1 SRTRYFPSFVSQS
14 TTSTLWPSATE
25 QQGPLRLARL
35 SNHCL
40 SGEFAYLP
48 SRSRA
53 KLSPGKNTNDNA
65 AQQIMPMLAHN
76 AEKFVI
82 LNLAMST
89 DFLSAMVPQPC
100 WSDVCVKPI
109 LGFDRGSEILLLQA
123 LYWLAVC
130 ANNGTADERP
140 AACTRELRLWTPCP
154 STGAGVREVEA
165 SVICIVRSLMH
176 GRHPRQIIWLT

>member
-1 SRTRYFPSFVSQS
+1 
-14 TTSTLWPSATE
+14 
-25 QQGPLRLARL
+25 
-35 SNHCL
+35 
-40 SGEFAYLP
+40 
-48 SRSRA
+48 
-53 KLSPGKNTNDNA
+53 
-65 AQQIMPMLAHN
+65 MPMLANN

-100 WSDVCVKPI
+100 WSDACVKPI

-140 AACTRELRLWTPCP
+140 AACPRELGLETPCP
-154 STGAGVREVEA
+154 SIGAGVRKVEA

-176 GRHPRQIIWLT
+176 GRHPRQIIWLTIREIELDRGPMQFRQCHFGSKADISARAEHVHFTTKSGHWVA